1 MTKEIVKLEN
11 NASLIGQV
19 THRESGKWKLKP
31 TTVQRRGI
39 SQNTDKIRNTCW

>member
-31 TTVQRRGI
+31 NNSTKKRHKPERG
-39 SQNTDKIRNTCW
+39 